1 MLPDAHAGCARPA
14 VPPSRS
20 LLMRHRIA
28 AHLCSRSVIWA
39 LRKAM
44 PTLEAV
50 KFENKPASDVLRARF
65 FVGIKSDIKYKFTS
79 LVDAEWK
86 DRTRGRFDAA
96 NSLYPQS
103 SFSGEISTIRPWSYM
118 RVRLF
123 PRGAGS
129 ERSRNL
135 SAKLIAQSHR
145 LQRALTPG
153 PIPRLFCDR

>member
-1 MLPDAHAGCARPA
+1 
-14 VPPSRS
+14 
-20 LLMRHRIA
+20 
-28 AHLCSRSVIWA
+28 
-39 LRKAM
+39 M

-123 PRGAGS
+123 PRGDGS
-129 ERSRNL
+129 E
-135 SAKLIAQSHR
+135 QS
-145 LQRALTPG
+145 
-153 PIPRLFCDR
+153 